1 MRAKEKG
8 SECTWLVGGGRP
20 GRPPKAPS
28 SFPSHR
34 PAASPLGTDELTQG
48 TAEHRHE
55 EHTAEPHR
63 KPRRVSEGG
72 APWWDYFQSC
82 QHKRGGCKEN
92 QQNQISKLSSIHGL
106 EGARAHRRKGTAP
119 WSQAGSQ
126 AAAPTDWPSRSCSSP
141 LHSDDLP
148 PPAVQMRYSMRSQP
162 PIQQRE
168 QD

>member
-8 SECTWLVGGGRP
+8 SECTWLVGEGGP

-28 SFPSHR
+28 SFPPSHR
-34 PAASPLGTDELTQG
+34 PAASPLGTGELTQG

-82 QHKRGGCKEN
+82 RHKRGGCKEN

-106 EGARAHRRKGTAP
+106 EGARAHRRKEQLPGVRLALRLLHSEPGTGP
-119 WSQAGSQ
+119 AGP
-126 AAAPTDWPSRSCSSP
+126 AAPHTTAMISRH
-141 LHSDDLP
+141 LLF
-148 PPAVQMRYSMRSQP
+148 R
-162 PIQQRE
+162 
-168 QD
+168 